1 MTLTQDE
8 IALKLSKQEALVFFE
23 WLAKV
28 EPMGTT
34 VFQHPSE
41 EKVLWRLQGQLE
53 SVLSE
58 PFAANY
64 AEIVAE
70 ARRSVESDGT

>member
-1 MTLTQDE
+1 MTPEEISLT
-8 IALKLSKQEALVFFE
+8 LSKPEALVLFE

-41 EKVLWRLQGQLE
+41 ERVLWKLQGQLE
-53 SVLSE
+53 STLQE
-58 PFAANY
+58 PFAPNY
-64 AEIVAE
+64 DDLVSQARADVE
-70 ARRSVESDGT
+70 AGDT

>member
-1 MTLTQDE
+1 MQGKIMLGLT
-8 IALKLSKQEALVFFE
+8 KQEALVLFE
-23 WLAKV
+23 WMAKV

-41 EKVLWRLQGQLE
+41 ERVLWKLQGQLE
-53 SVLSE
+53 STLQE
-58 PFAANY
+58 PFAPNY

-70 ARRSVESDGT
+70 ARKAVESGQE